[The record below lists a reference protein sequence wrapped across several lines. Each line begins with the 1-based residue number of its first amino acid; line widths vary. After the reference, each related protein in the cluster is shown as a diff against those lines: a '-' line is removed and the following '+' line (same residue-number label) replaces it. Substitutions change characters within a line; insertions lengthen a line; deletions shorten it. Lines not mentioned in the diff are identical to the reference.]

1 MLSSHSLSRYLP
13 SSARLRPSLITS
25 VTKHPL
31 LRSRF
36 SSLCGWKLLKVET
49 FWKFVIWIL
58 NINWFQKQ
66 PHGNDEVSLTM
77 NITADL
83 QSLFTW
89 NTKQVFA
96 FVAAEY
102 ETSKNTLNQVSLW
115 DAIIPEK
122 EEANFWIQ
130 ISNKYRFIDQGHNLR
145 GKDFNLT
152 LHWHVMPKTGKMFA
166 DKIVIEMEVK
176 ARAPGKIILAGEH
189 AVVHGSTAVAA
200 AIDLYTYVT
209 LRIPLQSD
217 ENNDRLTLQL
227 KDLSLEF
234 TWSVARLK
242 EGIAYDSSNV
252 SPSTLASCSSQT
264 LKSIAVLVEEQNIP
278 EAKIQLSSGISTF
291 LWLYTSILGFIPATV
306 IITTELPYGSG
317 LGSSAAF
324 CVALTAALIA
334 SSSSDKTRGDG
345 WSSLDETNLELLNK
359 WAFEGEKII
368 HGKPSGIDNTVSAYG
383 NMIKFCSGEI
393 TRLKSNMPLRMLITN
408 TKVGRNTKALVS
420 GVSERAVRHPEA
432 MNSVFNAVDSISKEV
447 AAIIQTKDE
456 MSVTEKEERV
466 KELMEMN
473 QGLLESMGV
482 SHSSTDTV
490 IQTTHKHK
498 LTSKL
503 TGAGGGGCVLTLL
516 PTRTVVDKVVQE
528 LESSG
533 FQCFTA
539 SIGGN
544 GAEICF

>member
-1 MLSSHSLSRYLP
+1 MHSFGYRANALLTFAVTILAFICAIASFSDNFSNQTP
-13 SSARLRPSLITS
+13 SAQIQ
-25 VTKHPL
+25 
-31 LRSRF
+31 
-36 SSLCGWKLLKVET
+36 
-49 FWKFVIWIL
+49 IL

-66 PHGNDEVSLTM
+66 PHGNDEVSLTL

-89 NTKQVFA
+89 NTKQCP
-96 FVAAEY
+96 
-102 ETSKNTLNQVSLW
+102 SS
-115 DAIIPEK
+115 
-122 EEANFWIQ
+122 
-130 ISNKYRFIDQGHNLR
+130 R
-145 GKDFNLT
+145 GSVLGNSRN
-152 LHWHVMPKTGKMFA
+152 
-166 DKIVIEMEVK
+166 MEVK

-209 LRIPLQSD
+209 LRLPLHSD

-234 TWSVARLK
+234 TWSVSRLK

-252 SPSTLASCSSQT
+252 SPSTPSSCSSQT

-334 SSSSDKTRGDG
+334 SSHSDKTHGEG
-345 WSSLDETNLELLNK
+345 WFSLDETNLELLNK

-420 GVSERAVRHPEA
+420 GVSERKVRHPEA
-432 MNSVFNAVDSISKEV
+432 MNYVFNAVDSISKEV
-447 AAIIQTKDE
+447 AAIIQTKDDI
-456 MSVTEKEERV
+456 SVTEKEESV

-482 SHSSTDTV
+482 SHSSIDTV
-490 IQTTHKHK
+490 IQTTLKHK

-516 PTRTVVDKVVQE
+516 PTLVSGTVVEKVVEE

-539 SIGGN
+539 SIGGK